1 MKCVSK
7 GFESYYKSDDGK
19 VKSIDKSEVL
29 KYELGFDL
37 DEALKVIADWPEKI
51 QVVDCFSRHD
61 CEFITAYKITTEND
75 FNTFCKA
82 LKVSNNILQ
91 GLNIKL
97 CDFDVKSIYYY
108 IKTIKNDS
116 FNYIVDREVLP
127 LKRYLQELVFTR
139 NNIDNEISNIQDLLN
154 IKVPENCN
162 Q

>member
-7 GFESYYKSDDGK
+7 GFRSYYKSDDGE
-19 VKSIDKSEVL
+19 VKSVDKGEVL

-51 QVVDCFSRHD
+51 QVVDCFSRGD
-61 CEFITAYKITTEND
+61 CEFITAYKITNEND

-91 GLNIKL
+91 CLDIKV
-97 CDFDVKSIYYY
+97 CDFDVKNIYYY
-108 IKTIKNDS
+108 IKTIKNEY